1 MNARMK
7 RMLFLFSALLAL
19 AAASCSVNDDE
30 GEYYQY
36 RLGIIER
43 SSSDTTFTILT
54 DDGYRLKPTEF
65 LGSGNENVD
74 GKRVLVQF
82 AIVSEVESSEIDYE
96 VKVAL
101 IENVPVKTII
111 TANEEVRDSL
121 GNDPVSI
128 SALTLGNGYMNVQF
142 SLYDQKA
149 EKHYLYMVYDEE
161 KQEKE
166 GFITLDFH
174 HNAHDDIK
182 SSPYSGLFSFPL
194 EQFEEE
200 ESGTIKFLFRSRKED
215 NSTFTHELE
224 YKYGEVAEEEEN

>member
-19 AAASCSVNDDE
+19 AAVSCSVNDDD

-36 RLGIIER
+36 RLGIIEG
-43 SSSDTTFTILT
+43 SSDATFTILT

-65 LGSGNENVD
+65 LSNDYEIVD
-74 GKRVLVQF
+74 GKQRVIVQF
-82 AIVSEVESSEIDYE
+82 AIVSEAESAEIDYE

-128 SALTLGNGYMNVQF
+128 SALTLGNGYLNVQF
-142 SLYDQKA
+142 SFYGQKA

>member
-1 MNARMK
+1 MK

-36 RLGIIER
+36 RLGIIEE
-43 SSSDTTFTILT
+43 SSTATFTILT

-65 LGSGNENVD
+65 LGSGYEIVD

-82 AIVSEVESSEIDYE
+82 AIVSEAESAEIDYE

-128 SALTLGNGYMNVQF
+128 SALTLGNGYLNVQF
-142 SLYDQKA
+142 SFYGQKA

-224 YKYGEVAEEEEN
+224 YKYGDVAEEEEN

>member
-1 MNARMK
+1 MK

-36 RLGIIER
+36 RLGIIEA
-43 SSSDTTFTILT
+43 SSTATSTASFTILT
-54 DDGYRLKPTEF
+54 DDGYRLKPTES
-65 LGSGNENVD
+65 LSGYKIDD

-82 AIVSEVESSEIDYE
+82 AIVSEAESAEIDYE

-128 SALTLGNGYMNVQF
+128 SALTLGNGYLNVQF
-142 SLYDQKA
+142 SFYGQKA

>member
-1 MNARMK
+1 MLARMK
-7 RMLFLFSALLAL
+7 RMLFLFSDLLAL
-19 AAASCSVNDDE
+19 AAVSCSVNDDD

-36 RLGIIER
+36 RLGIIEG
-43 SSSDTTFTILT
+43 SSDATFTILT

-65 LGSGNENVD
+65 LSNDYEIVD
-74 GKRVLVQF
+74 GKRVIVQF
-82 AIVSEVESSEIDYE
+82 SIVAEVESSEIDYE
-96 VKVAL
+96 VKMAM
-101 IENVPVKTII
+101 IEDIPVKDII
-111 TANEEVRDSL
+111 IANEEVRDSL
-121 GNDPVSI
+121 GTDPATI
-128 SALTLGNGYMNVQF
+128 SALSLGNGYLNVQF
-142 SLYDQKA
+142 SFYGQKA

-182 SSPYSGLFSFPL
+182 SSPYSGLFSFPVA
-194 EQFEEE
+194 QFEEGG
-200 ESGTIKFLFRSRKED
+200 SGTIKFLFRSRKED